1 MGRRIKRERIDV
13 WRPDDLAGVEL
24 RRGVSVA
31 EPYPRHWHEE
41 YQLCLVHA
49 GGGELLY
56 RGAHHPTPAA
66 SLFVVHPGEVHANQT
81 ATGCSFRSLY
91 LAPEL
96 LRAAAAGL
104 VGRAQPPP
112 FFPDPLIFGREA
124 IASYL
129 ALHRSLESRAA
140 TLERESLLSD
150 LLTRL
155 VARYARVRPQLAALR
170 AGGER
175 AAVAR
180 VRDYVVAHHARNI
193 TLGELARVANLS
205 PFHLTRVFA
214 KEVGMPPHAFQTQV
228 RVAHAKRLIRR
239 GLPLSLVAAATGFAD
254 QSHLIRHFKRLLKIT
269 PGEYSKNSKNVQYA
283 SRPGD

>member
-1 MGRRIKRERIDV
+1 M
-13 WRPDDLAGVEL
+13 WRPGDLAGVEL

-49 GGGELLY
+49 GGGDLFY
-56 RGAHHPTPAA
+56 RGTHHETPAA

-81 ATGCSFRSLY
+81 ETGCSFRSMY

-96 LRAAAAGL
+96 VRAATSEAAGREQSL
-104 VGRAQPPP
+104 P
-112 FFPDPLIFGREA
+112 FFPDPIIFDGEV
-124 IASYL
+124 IATYL
-129 ALHRSLESRAA
+129 TLHRSLEAPTA
-140 TLERESLLSD
+140 TTLERESLMTE
-150 LLTRL
+150 LLARL
-155 VARYARVRPQLAALR
+155 VARYARVRLYRAAWR
-170 AGGER
+170 GGER
-175 AAVAR
+175 AAVGR
-180 VRDYVVAHHARNI
+180 VRDYVAANYARNI
-193 TLGELARVANLS
+193 TLGELAKVANLS

-228 RVAHAKRLIRR
+228 RVARAKKLIRR

-283 SRPGD
+283 VAPGD